1 MEPRDAEHPKT
12 PASNYGDLLYTP
24 YMKRKSP
31 IRTTSHPSL
40 SPSRSA
46 SEQGFPLSSRDG
58 SPLRVMS
65 ASRPVPGKV
74 EPHDQQSSLK
84 KIDSDAVSPFRSAS
98 PSSRKVAMETPASL
112 RLTTEPVRR
121 INSLPREYGAESI
134 SRRMPY
140 RPGFQPKGVVRHRT
154 DEFLERRAKHVDMM
168 DLDEQRM
175 ERRLGKLMTIY
186 SPEFELPQ
194 TVGSSHFWQIGGDRV
209 WDMFSSQHERQLQ
222 RLQRS
227 RRVAEQRV
235 VKWQEGGE
243 HQRCHICQTPF
254 SLAVRRHHCRL
265 CGKLVC
271 SSPRLP
277 QVLLHD
283 EEMHAKQL
291 ESWEPCSSLMLYDAS
306 SKTLRDIPNRPDT
319 PATSTEWRDYEVAE
333 KDGIRFCRSCKSI
346 VHRIMLR
353 NRRSDDMP
361 LCPLYQVCIS

>member
-1 MEPRDAEHPKT
+1 MEPRDAEHPNT
-12 PASNYGDLLYTP
+12 PALNYGNLLYTP

-31 IRTTSHPSL
+31 IRTTSHPSF

-46 SEQGFPLSSRDG
+46 SEQGFPMNSRDG
-58 SPLRVMS
+58 SPLRIMS
-65 ASRPVPGKV
+65 ASRPVSEKV
-74 EPHDQQSSLK
+74 EPLDQLSSLK
-84 KIDSDAVSPFRSAS
+84 KIGSDAVSPFRSAS
-98 PSSRKVAMETPASL
+98 PSSGKIALETPASL
-112 RLTTEPVRR
+112 RLTMEPVRR
-121 INSLPREYGAESI
+121 INSLPMEYGAEYTT
-134 SRRMPY
+134 RKVPY

-168 DLDEQRM
+168 DLNEQRM

-194 TVGSSHFWQIGGDRV
+194 TVGSSHFWQIGGDRI
-209 WDMFSSQHERQLQ
+209 WDVFSSQHERQLQ
-222 RLQRS
+222 RRQRS

-243 HQRCHICQTPF
+243 HPRCHICQTPF

-265 CGKLVC
+265 CGNLVC